1 MVAVLAQRLVRVICP
16 HCKVPAGP
24 AMSPEGETVETFRG
38 AGCPECNGTG
48 YSGRMGIFEMMDVDD
63 EIRKLIMNN
72 EDASVLTRAARRH
85 GMRNLREDGWLKVS
99 QGRTTASEVTR
110 VTQEF

>member
-1 MVAVLAQRLVRVICP
+1 
-16 HCKVPAGP
+16 
-24 AMSPEGETVETFRG
+24 MSPEGETVETFRG

-85 GMRNLREDGWLKVS
+85 GMRNLREDGWKKIREGV
-99 QGRTTASEVTR
+99 TTVEEAMR